1 MNDIQRAQYL
11 LEIEYKIKA
20 WAEEEREQNMEMANW
35 VFETRCEIE
44 EAEEKEELLAIQME
58 IQSQY
63 DEIVED
69 IATKFEELDSID
81 RARFED

>member
-1 MNDIQRAQYL
+1 
-11 LEIEYKIKA
+11 
-20 WAEEEREQNMEMANW
+20 MEMANW

-81 RARFED
+81 RARLED